1 MNRKLKTLIGILA
14 FIILMGGAYVG
25 YNMLSAQFSPGRG
38 ELSGGNAKPSQSS
51 TAAGTGSGGESQGQ
65 GGKQS
70 SEESGQGSSQGSSQG
85 SDEQSGSSAGDR
97 VKAPDFSVVDAD
109 GNTVKLT
116 DFEGKPLVVN
126 FWASWCPPCREE
138 MPHFDKAYEDYG
150 EQVNFM
156 MVDLT
161 DGQRETVK
169 DGQDYI
175 EKKGFK
181 FPVHFDTQQEAA
193 YTYRIRS
200 IPTTLFIDSD
210 GYLVD
215 MAQGS
220 MDEKTLRGYI
230 ESIIK

>member
-14 FIILMGGAYVG
+14 FIILMGGAYIG
-25 YNMLSAQFSPGRG
+25 YNILSAQFSPGRG
-38 ELSGGNAKPSQSS
+38 EISQGNAKPSQSS
-51 TAAGTGSGGESQGQ
+51 TAVGTGSGAESQGQ
-65 GGKQS
+65 GGKQG
-70 SEESGQGSSQGSSQG
+70 SEGSSQG
-85 SDEQSGSSAGDR
+85 SDEQSGSSAEDR

-150 EQVNFM
+150 EQVDFM

-169 DGQDYI
+169 DGQDYVD
-175 EKKGFK
+175 KKGFK

-193 YTYRIRS
+193 YAYRIRS

>member
-1 MNRKLKTLIGILA
+1 MSRKLKTLIGILA
-14 FIILMGGAYVG
+14 FIILMGGAYIG
-25 YNMLSAQFSPGRG
+25 YNILSAQFSPGRG
-38 ELSGGNAKPSQSS
+38 EFSQGNAKPSQSS
-51 TAAGTGSGGESQGQ
+51 TAVGTGSGAENQGQ
-65 GGKQS
+65 GGKQG
-70 SEESGQGSSQGSSQG
+70 SEGSSKESSKG
-85 SDEQSGSSAGDR
+85 GGEQSGSSAEDR

-138 MPHFDKAYEDYG
+138 MPHFDNAYKDYG

-169 DGQDYI
+169 DGQDYVD
-175 EKKGFK
+175 KKGFK

-193 YTYRIRS
+193 YNYRIRS

-230 ESIIK
+230 EGIIK